1 MSRFTTI
8 SGMLLLG
15 FGLAAGCSQSGDQE
29 HAAVTAPSRP
39 AVPPDPA
46 FLLTERPA
54 DVLPVG
60 EAVEQT
66 QSDDMVS
73 IEGRIGGSEA
83 PFVDGMAAF
92 TIVDPKVHWCAD
104 DEGCPTPWDYC
115 CNTDQLK
122 GNMAL
127 VKIVGADGQPV
138 NKDARDLVG
147 VKELSLVVVE
157 GKVVRDEQGN
167 LTLLA
172 EKVYVAQN

>member
-1 MSRFTTI
+1 MTRVSI
-8 SGMLLLG
+8 GMYVLSLCV
-15 FGLAAGCSQSGDQE
+15 AAGCSQSGDHE
-29 HAAVTAPSRP
+29 HVNSATPTAARP

-46 FLLTERPA
+46 FLLTEPPA

-60 EAVEQT
+60 EAVEKT
-66 QSDDMVS
+66 KNDDMVS

-92 TIVDPKVHWCAD
+92 TIVDPEVHWCAD

-138 NKDARDLVG
+138 TKDARDLVG
-147 VKELSLVVVE
+147 VKELSLVIVE
-157 GKVVRDEQGN
+157 GKVVRDDQGN

-172 EKVYVAQN
+172 EKVSVAQN